1 LHWSTVTLG
10 YVSYLAVVSWLRPMS
25 SGARGRVLSA
35 AAATW
40 AAFAAAT
47 RSGTDLDAL
56 SPALLVALPALI
68 LLLGYWLSG
77 LFFVH
82 PQPAIERGLLR
93 LDHAVLPRVSAVQ
106 WSQGAPRLLLEY
118 LELSYLLVYALLPA
132 GAVVIAF
139 AGEAWDVARFWTVV
153 LLAEFACYA
162 VLPWIQTRPPRVVE
176 DPVGSPP
183 AIGVRRLNLAIARR
197 ASIQAN
203 TLPSAHTAGAVAA
216 ALCVIEASPNVGAAF
231 LVVATSIA
239 AATVAGRYH
248 YLLDSILGALVGAAA
263 WAVVY

>member
-1 LHWSTVTLG
+1 MHWSAVTLG
-10 YVSYLAVVSWLRPMS
+10 YLSYLAVVSWLRHMF
-25 SGARGRVLSA
+25 SGARGRVLLA
-35 AAATW
+35 AAGAW

-47 RSGTDLDAL
+47 RFGTDFDAL
-56 SPALLVALPALI
+56 PPALLVAVPAVI

-77 LFFVH
+77 LFFVR
-82 PQPAIERGLLR
+82 PQPTIERRLLR
-93 LDHAVLPRVSAVQ
+93 LDHAVLPRVGAMR
-106 WSQGAPRLLLEY
+106 WSQGASRLLLEY

-139 AGEAWDVARFWTVV
+139 AGESRAVARFWTVV

-162 VLPWIQTRPPRVVE
+162 VLPWIQTRPPRVLD

-183 AIGVRRLNLAIARR
+183 ALGVRRLNLVIARR

-216 ALCVIEASPNVGAAF
+216 TLCVLEASPDVGAVF
-231 LVVATSIA
+231 LVLAVSIA
-239 AATVAGRYH
+239 LATVVGRYH
-248 YLLDSILGALVGAAA
+248 YVLDSILGALVGVAA